1 MRTNGVNRSEPQL
14 SMFFEQTTGARND
27 LMPELFQLP
36 DLRCVNRACGS
47 SSVRKCGFFDMSI
60 SQGVV
65 NTLIQCL
72 VILR

>member
-36 DLRCVNRACGS
+36 DLRSVNRPSLTMLTLS
-47 SSVRKCGFFDMSI
+47 SPFFI
-60 SQGVV
+60 FFGPF
-65 NTLIQCL
+65 
-72 VILR
+72 

>member
-1 MRTNGVNRSEPQL
+1 
-14 SMFFEQTTGARND
+14 MFFQTTGARND

-36 DLRCVNRACGS
+36 DLRCVDRACGS
-47 SSVRKCGFFDMSI
+47 RSVRKCGFFGKSI

-65 NTLIQCL
+65 NALIQCL

>member
-1 MRTNGVNRSEPQL
+1 
-14 SMFFEQTTGARND
+14 MFFEQTTGARND

-47 SSVRKCGFFDMSI
+47 RSVPEMKCGFFDESI
-60 SQGVV
+60 SEGVV
-65 NTLIQCL
+65 NVLIQCL